1 MHDPEK
7 VSGIQVTGE
16 APPLFR
22 ANVQH
27 LQKPE
32 FLALLSALVED
43 LSDEATYVFTSMPQ
57 LILKTFLQKQ
67 LSFDREGRAIN
78 H

>member
-1 MHDPEK
+1 MMRSVLEVLQKDIVNVWNMHDPEK
-7 VSGIQVTGE
+7 VSDIQIAWE
-16 APPLFR
+16 PPPLFL

-43 LSDEATYVFTSMPQ
+43 LSDEATYAYFS
-57 LILKTFLQKQ
+57 
-67 LSFDREGRAIN
+67 A
-78 H
+78 